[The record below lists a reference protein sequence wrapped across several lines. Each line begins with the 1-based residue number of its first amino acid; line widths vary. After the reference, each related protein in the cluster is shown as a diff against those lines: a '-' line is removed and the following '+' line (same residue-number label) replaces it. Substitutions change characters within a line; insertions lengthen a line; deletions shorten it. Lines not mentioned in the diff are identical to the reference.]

1 MACIPVCTTP
11 RVAVSTHLRAEIA
24 ARFQAVLKQNQPF
37 VSIRTAQSLPVNMS
51 TETKTMHGG
60 FFLAHA
66 QAH

>member
-1 MACIPVCTTP
+1 M
-11 RVAVSTHLRAEIA
+11 STHLRAEIA

-37 VSIRTAQSLPVNMS
+37 VLIHTAQSLPVNMS